1 MQQYGEWQG
10 TIGKTLAESQPWFP
24 EPPHPGEDAPNVVIV
39 LLDDLGFAQLGCYG
53 SDIDTPNIDALA
65 AGGLRYTNFHVTPLC
80 SPTRAALLTG
90 RNHHS
95 VGMRGVSNF
104 NTGFPN
110 MTGHISNHAATL
122 AEVLHDEGYATFAVG
137 KWHLAPMEECSA
149 AGPMDQWP
157 LQRGFDRYYG
167 FLEGE
172 TDQFSPS
179 LTYDNHPIEPPGRAE
194 DGYHVSE
201 DLIDR
206 ATGFVHDTKSVRPDR
221 PFFLYVA
228 FGATHAP
235 HQAPAEYLEK
245 YRGRYDEGWN
255 VVRAR
260 WFANQLDMGVIPAGT
275 ALAPRNPGVEPWDD
289 LPTNQQALAC
299 RLQEAFAAFLDHTD
313 AQIGRLVD
321 DLEALGELDNTI
333 IMVLGDNGASQEGGP
348 FGVLHEMKFFNGILE
363 TPDEAVAH
371 LDEIGGP
378 HSHTN
383 YPWGWAQVGNTPFKW
398 YKQNT
403 HEGGVH
409 VPLVVHWPTGL
420 AGGSGGL
427 GGGVARGADA
437 GGIRPQFHHVNDLAA
452 TIYDLIHIQPPAVRR
467 GLEQIPISG
476 TSLAYTF
483 ADAGAPTRKEIQYF
497 EMAGHRG
504 LWHDGWK
511 AVTRHEPGVP
521 FDNDTW
527 ELYHTDADPS
537 ECNDLA
543 ASMPEKLEEM
553 IALWWQEAE
562 THGVLPLDERMLEL
576 FAVRFRDCSPHPV
589 DKTYRYY
596 PPVSPMGSQ
605 SAVPVG
611 GRSWNLT
618 ASVTCGDGGG
628 GSGSGGGGG
637 GGSDGGDGGGGDGGS
652 GGSGSGGGGDGGSGS
667 GGSGSGGGGDGG
679 SGSGGG
685 DGRDGVLF
693 ATGTENA
700 GFSIFLDDGYL
711 VFDYNAFDDHT
722 IVRSSAAVSAG
733 DHKLGLEF
741 HRGPSRT
748 AQARLLIDGEV
759 VGEGHIPW
767 IMATISSVGPSVGYD
782 AGSPV
787 SRAYTDP
794 NPFTGKLHEVEIQLL
809 SREDIETL
817 RAQARAEL
825 SRQ

>member
-1 MQQYGEWQG
+1 M
-10 TIGKTLAESQPWFP
+10 
-24 EPPHPGEDAPNVVIV
+24 
-39 LLDDLGFAQLGCYG
+39 
-53 SDIDTPNIDALA
+53 
-65 AGGLRYTNFHVTPLC
+65 
-80 SPTRAALLTG
+80 
-90 RNHHS
+90 
-95 VGMRGVSNF
+95 
-104 NTGFPN
+104 
-110 MTGHISNHAATL
+110 
-122 AEVLHDEGYATFAVG
+122 
-137 KWHLAPMEECSA
+137 
-149 AGPMDQWP
+149 
-157 LQRGFDRYYG
+157 
-167 FLEGE
+167 
-172 TDQFSPS
+172 
-179 LTYDNHPIEPPGRAE
+179 
-194 DGYHVSE
+194 
-201 DLIDR
+201 
-206 ATGFVHDTKSVRPDR
+206 RPDR

-235 HQAPAEYLEK
+235 HQAPAEYLDK
-245 YRGRYDEGWN
+245 YRGRYDEGWD

-321 DLEALGELDNTI
+321 DLAALGELDNTV

-363 TPDEAVAH
+363 APDEAVAH

-420 AGGSGGL
+420 AGGSGSGS
-427 GGGVARGADA
+427 GSAGGVARMGRCGAGCGDSS
-437 GGIRPQFHHVNDLAA
+437 ITSTIIAA

-467 GLEQIPISG
+467 GLEQIPVSG

-521 FDNDTW
+521 FDDDTW

-618 ASVTCGDGGG
+618 ASVTCGAGSDGDGGG
-628 GSGSGGGGG
+628 GSG
-637 GGSDGGDGGGGDGGS
+637 GS
-652 GGSGSGGGGDGGSGS
+652 GGSDSDGA
-667 GGSGSGGGGDGG
+667 
-679 SGSGGG
+679 GGG

-748 AQARLLIDGEV
+748 AQARLLIDGEM

-767 IMATISSVGPSVGYD
+767 IMATISLGRTQRG
-782 AGSPV
+782 
-787 SRAYTDP
+787 
-794 NPFTGKLHEVEIQLL
+794 L
-809 SREDIETL
+809 
-817 RAQARAEL
+817 
-825 SRQ
+825 

>member
-1 MQQYGEWQG
+1 MRQYSEWNG
-10 TIGKTLAESQPWFP
+10 TIGRIIAESQPWFS
-24 EPPHPGEDAPNVVIV
+24 EPPHPGDDAPNVVIV

-95 VGMRGVSNF
+95 VGMRAVSIF

-137 KWHLAPMEECSA
+137 KWHLAPMEHCSA
-149 AGPMDQWP
+149 AGPFDQWP

-172 TDQFSPS
+172 TDQFNPS
-179 LTYDNHPIEPPGRAE
+179 LTYDNHPIDPPCTPE
-194 DGYHVSE
+194 EGYHVSE

-206 ATGFVHDTKSVRPDR
+206 AIGFVHDTKSVRPDK
-221 PFFLYVA
+221 PFLLYVA

-235 HQAPAEYLEK
+235 HQAPAEYLDK
-245 YRGRYDEGWN
+245 YRGRYDEGWD

-260 WFANQLDMGVIPAGT
+260 WFANQLDMGVIPPGT
-275 ALAPRNPGVEPWDD
+275 QLAPRNPGVEAWDD
-289 LPTNQQALAC
+289 LSVNQRLLAC

-313 AQIGRLVD
+313 TQIGRLVD
-321 DLEALGELDNTI
+321 DLAALGELDNTI

-348 FGVLHEMKFFNGILE
+348 FGVLHEMKYFNGILE
-363 TPDEAVAH
+363 TPDEAVEH

-378 HSHTN
+378 HSHSN

-403 HEGGVH
+403 HEGGVR
-409 VPLVVHWPTGL
+409 VPLVVHWPQGMASGP
-420 AGGSGGL
+420 AGAG
-427 GGGVARGADA
+427 AAGADA
-437 GGIRPQFHHVNDLAA
+437 ATGPSGAVTGPAPAEAGAAGAGVASAPADVATGPAGAGAGSAGGVRRQFHHVNDIAV
-452 TIYDLIHIQPPAVRR
+452 TIYDLINVQPPAVRR

-476 TSLAYTF
+476 TSFAYTF
-483 ADAGAPTRKEIQYF
+483 DDAATPTRKEIQYF
-497 EMAGHRG
+497 EMGGHRG
-504 LWHDGWK
+504 LWCDGWK
-511 AVTRHEPGVP
+511 AVTRHEAGVP
-521 FDNDTW
+521 FDDDAW

-537 ECNDLA
+537 ECNDIA
-543 ASMPEKLEEM
+543 ADMPEKLDEM

-562 THGVLPLDERMLEL
+562 VHGVLPLDERMIEL
-576 FAVRFRDCSPHPV
+576 FAVRFRDRSPHPV
-589 DKTYRYY
+589 ERTYRYY

-605 SAVPVG
+605 SGAQVG
-611 GRSWNLT
+611 GRSWRLT
-618 ASVTCGDGGG
+618 ASVTCDAGAG
-628 GSGSGGGGG
+628 
-637 GGSDGGDGGGGDGGS
+637 
-652 GGSGSGGGGDGGSGS
+652 
-667 GGSGSGGGGDGG
+667 
-679 SGSGGG
+679 
-685 DGRDGVLF
+685 GVLF

-700 GFSIFLDDGYL
+700 GISVFMDDGHL

-722 IVRSSAAVSAG
+722 VVRSNAAVGPG
-733 DHKLGLEF
+733 DHKLGVGF
-741 HRGPSRT
+741 YRGPSRT
-748 AQARLLIDGEV
+748 AQARLLIDSEV
-759 VGEGHIPW
+759 VGEASIPW
-767 IMATISSVGPSVGYD
+767 MMSTISSVGPSVGYD

-787 SRAYTDP
+787 SRAYSDS
-794 NPFTGKLHEVEIQLL
+794 NPFTGTLHEVEIQLL
-809 SREDIETL
+809 SREDVETL
-817 RAQARAEL
+817 HAQARAEL

>member
-1 MQQYGEWQG
+1 MRQYGEWNG
-10 TIGKTLAESQPWFP
+10 TIGKTIAESQPWFS
-24 EPPHPGEDAPNVVIV
+24 EPPHPGDDAPNVVVV

-65 AGGLRYTNFHVTPLC
+65 ANGLRYTNFHVTPLC

-95 VGMRGVSNF
+95 VGMRSVSNF

-110 MTGHISNHAATL
+110 TTGHISNHAATL
-122 AEVLHDEGYATFAVG
+122 AEVLHDEGYATFVVG
-137 KWHLAPMEECSA
+137 KWHLAPMEQCSA
-149 AGPMDQWP
+149 AGPFDQWP

-172 TDQFSPS
+172 TDQFNPS
-179 LTYDNHPIEPPGRAE
+179 LIYDNHSIDPPSTPE
-194 DGYHVSE
+194 EGYHVSE

-206 ATGFVHDTKSVRPDR
+206 AIGFVHDTQSVRPDK

-235 HQAPAEYLEK
+235 HQAPAEYLDK
-245 YRGRYDEGWN
+245 YRGRYDEGWD

-260 WFANQLDMGVIPAGT
+260 WFANQLDMGVIPPGT
-275 ALAPRNPGVEPWDD
+275 ELAPRNPGVEPWDD
-289 LPTNQQALAC
+289 LSTNQQALAC

-321 DLEALGELDNTI
+321 DLAALGELDNTI

-348 FGVLHEMKFFNGILE
+348 FGVLHEMKYFNGILE
-363 TPDEAVAH
+363 SPDEAVEH

-378 HSHTN
+378 HSHSN

-409 VPLVVHWPTGL
+409 VPLVVHWPAGL
-420 AGGSGGL
+420 ADGSGTGSS
-427 GGGVARGADA
+427 GTGSSGTAGGVR
-437 GGIRPQFHHVNDLAA
+437 RQFHHVNDIAV
-452 TIYDLIHIQPPAVRR
+452 TIYDLINVQPPAVRR

-483 ADAGAPTRKEIQYF
+483 HDASAPTRKEIQYF
-497 EMAGHRG
+497 EMGGHRG
-504 LWHDGWK
+504 LWCDGWK
-511 AVTRHEPGVP
+511 AVTRHEAGVP
-521 FDNDTW
+521 FDDDAW

-543 ASMPEKLEEM
+543 ASMPEKLDEM

-562 THGVLPLDERMLEL
+562 THGVLPLDERMIEL
-576 FAVRFRDCSPHPV
+576 FAVRFRDHSPHPV
-589 DKTYRYY
+589 DRTYRYY

-605 SAVPVG
+605 SGAQIG
-611 GRSWNLT
+611 GRSWRLT
-618 ASVTCGDGGG
+618 ASVTCGARCG
-628 GSGSGGGGG
+628 
-637 GGSDGGDGGGGDGGS
+637 
-652 GGSGSGGGGDGGSGS
+652 
-667 GGSGSGGGGDGG
+667 
-679 SGSGGG
+679 
-685 DGRDGVLF
+685 GVLF

-700 GFSIFLDDGYL
+700 GLSVFLDDGRL
-711 VFDYNAFDDHT
+711 VFDYNAFDNHT
-722 IVRSSAAVSAG
+722 IVRSNAAVGPG
-733 DHKLGLEF
+733 DHKLGVAF

-759 VGEGHIPW
+759 VGEGSIPW
-767 IMATISSVGPSVGYD
+767 VMSTISSVGPSVGYD

-787 SRAYTDP
+787 SSAYSDS
-794 NPFTGKLHEVEIQLL
+794 NPFTGKLHEVEIKLL
-809 SREDIETL
+809 SREDAETL
-817 RAQARAEL
+817 HAQSRAEL

>member
-1 MQQYGEWQG
+1 MRQYGEWNG
-10 TIGKTLAESQPWFP
+10 TIGRTIAESQPWFS
-24 EPPHPGEDAPNVVIV
+24 EPPHPGDSAPNVVIV

-65 AGGLRYTNFHVTPLC
+65 ANGLRYTNFHVTPLC

-95 VGMRGVSNF
+95 VGMRAVSNF

-137 KWHLAPMEECSA
+137 KWHLAPMEHCSA
-149 AGPMDQWP
+149 AGPFDQWP

-172 TDQFSPS
+172 TDQFSPT
-179 LTYDNHPIEPPGRAE
+179 LTYDNHPIDPPGTPE
-194 DGYHVSE
+194 EGYHVSE

-206 ATGFVHDTKSVRPDR
+206 AIGFVHDTKSVRPDK

-235 HQAPAEYLEK
+235 HQAPAEYLDK
-245 YRGRYDEGWN
+245 YRGRYDEGWD

-260 WFANQLDMGVIPAGT
+260 WFANQLDMGVIPPGT
-275 ALAPRNPGVEPWDD
+275 ELAPRNPGVEPWDE
-289 LPTNQQALAC
+289 LSVNQQLLGC

-321 DLEALGELDNTI
+321 DLAALGELDNTI

-363 TPDEAVAH
+363 TPDEAVEH
-371 LDEIGGP
+371 LDEIGRP

-409 VPLVVHWPTGL
+409 VPLVVHWPSGL
-420 AGGSGGL
+420 AEGAASGSGSGAES
-427 GGGVARGADA
+427 GADSAGGVR
-437 GGIRPQFHHVNDLAA
+437 RQFHHVNDIAV
-452 TIYDLIHIQPPAVRR
+452 TIYDLINVQPPAMRR

-476 TSLAYTF
+476 TSFAYTF
-483 ADAGAPTRKEIQYF
+483 GDASAPTRKEIQYF
-497 EMAGHRG
+497 EMGGHRG
-504 LWHDGWK
+504 LWCDGWK
-511 AVTRHEPGVP
+511 AVTRHEAGVP
-521 FDNDTW
+521 FDDDTW
-527 ELYHTDADPS
+527 ELYHTDVDPS

-543 ASMPEKLEEM
+543 ASMPEKLDEM

-576 FAVRFRDCSPHPV
+576 FAVRFRDHSPHPV

-605 SAVPVG
+605 SAAQIG
-611 GRSWNLT
+611 GRSWHLT
-618 ASVTCGDGGG
+618 ASVTCDAGAG
-628 GSGSGGGGG
+628 
-637 GGSDGGDGGGGDGGS
+637 
-652 GGSGSGGGGDGGSGS
+652 
-667 GGSGSGGGGDGG
+667 
-679 SGSGGG
+679 
-685 DGRDGVLF
+685 GVLF

-700 GFSIFLDDGYL
+700 GISVFLDDGHL

-722 IVRSSAAVSAG
+722 IVRSNAAVGPG
-733 DHKLGLEF
+733 DHKLGVAF

-748 AQARLLIDGEV
+748 AQARLLIDSEV
-759 VGEGHIPW
+759 VGEASIPW
-767 IMATISSVGPSVGYD
+767 VMATISSVGPSVGYD

-787 SRAYTDP
+787 SRAYSDS
-794 NPFTGKLHEVEIQLL
+794 NPFTGTLHEVEIQLL
-809 SREDIETL
+809 SREDVETL
-817 RAQARAEL
+817 RAQARSEL

>member
-1 MQQYGEWQG
+1 MKQYGEWQG

-65 AGGLRYTNFHVTPLC
+65 ANGLRYTNFHVTPLC

-95 VGMRGVSNF
+95 VGMRAVSNF

-206 ATGFVHDTKSVRPDR
+206 AVGFVHDTKSVRPDR

-245 YRGRYDEGWN
+245 YRGRYDEGWD

-299 RLQEAFAAFLDHTD
+299 RLQEAFTAFLDHTD

-321 DLEALGELDNTI
+321 DLEALGELDNTV

-363 TPDEAVAH
+363 APDEAVAH

-420 AGGSGGL
+420 ASGSAGGSAGGGSGG
-427 GGGVARGADA
+427 GGGARGADA
-437 GGIRPQFHHVNDLAA
+437 GGIRGQFHHVNDIAA
-452 TIYDLIHIQPPAVRR
+452 TIYDLINIQPPAVRR

-483 ADAGAPTRKEIQYF
+483 PDAEAPTRKEIQYF

-504 LWHDGWK
+504 LWHGGWK

-521 FDNDTW
+521 FDDDTW

-543 ASMPEKLEEM
+543 ASEPEKLEEM

-562 THGVLPLDERMLEL
+562 THGVLPLDERMIEL

-618 ASVTCGDGGG
+618 ASVTCGA
-628 GSGSGGGGG
+628 GS
-637 GGSDGGDGGGGDGGS
+637 
-652 GGSGSGGGGDGGSGS
+652 
-667 GGSGSGGGGDGG
+667 
-679 SGSGGG
+679 
-685 DGRDGVLF
+685 DGVLF

-700 GFSIFLDDGYL
+700 GISIFLDDGYL

-759 VGEGHIPW
+759 VGEGRIPW

-794 NPFTGKLHEVEIQLL
+794 NPFTGKLHQVEIQLL
-809 SREDIETL
+809 SREDVETL